1 MEQRTRGGTLQR
13 PASSCAYR
21 SPGYRRVPRVAREA
35 TTPYAAGADEPDE
48 APTRQ
53 DLSGQGMSEQAALLA
68 RLGSVV
74 AEVAAVDPAT
84 LTDDQLQEHLA
95 ELRRPIAQ
103 LQAARART
111 LTERETRLARAVEPE
126 QRSSVLQDERRR
138 MSREHGLTHS
148 QLKQTESAGRS
159 AREHAATGE
168 AFAAGDLS
176 EAHAKILGEVLAR
189 VPADRRESIERELL
203 ALARRTDPVA
213 FGRRAREIVGREAPE
228 ELEHDERRLHATR
241 SFRMT
246 DTSDGGIAFSG
257 RAYGV
262 AAEAARVAL
271 DAFRRPD
278 TSGEHRRPEQR
289 GADAFEQ
296 LCVAA
301 LRRGSAPTAHGVR
314 PQVLV
319 IVEED
324 QLAAGHGVARF
335 ASSGQPV
342 PVTEVRG
349 LLSDSVIGRLV
360 RDAKGTPIEVSRM
373 VRTVPFGLWRALV
386 VRDGGCT
393 WDGCDAPAGWCD
405 VAHGQEPYRKDG
417 RLSPANAALLC
428 RRHHRRFD
436 HSNWVIDIVG
446 DQVSY
451 RRPEPDPPA
460 GGDPDPPGRGD
471 PPPPEGPPPTS
482 DGSPP

>member
-1 MEQRTRGGTLQR
+1 MAQRTRGGTLQR

-21 SPGYRRVPRVAREA
+21 SPGFRRLPRLAREA
-35 TTPYAAGADEPDE
+35 PTPYAAGADRAGSAAQPEHPE
-48 APTRQ
+48 H
-53 DLSGQGMSEQAALLA
+53 SGQPEQEERAEQPELLA
-68 RLGSVV
+68 RLASVV
-74 AEVAAVDPAT
+74 AEVAAVDPAA
-84 LTDDQLQEHLA
+84 LTDEQLQEQLA

-111 LTERETRLARAVEPE
+111 FTERETRLARAVEPE
-126 QRSSVLQDERRR
+126 QRSSVLQEERRR

-228 ELEHDERRLHATR
+228 ELEHDERRLHANR

-246 DTSDGGIAFSG
+246 DTSDGGVAFSG

-278 TSGEHRRPEQR
+278 TPGEHRQPEQR

-301 LRRGSAPTAHGVR
+301 LRHGSAPTAHGVR

-324 QLAAGHGVARF
+324 QLAADRGVARF

-360 RDAKGTPIEVSRM
+360 RDAEGTPIEVSRM

-393 WDGCDAPAGWCD
+393 WEGCDAPASWCD
-405 VAHGQEPYRKDG
+405 VAHGQEPYRKHG

-436 HSNWVIDIVG
+436 HSNLQIEIVG
-446 DQVSY
+446 DRVSY
-451 RRPEPDPPA
+451 RRPEPDPPD
-460 GGDPDPPGRGD
+460 GGD
-471 PPPPEGPPPTS
+471 PPPPHGPPPTS

>member
-1 MEQRTRGGTLQR
+1 MAQRTRGGTLQR
-13 PASSCAYR
+13 PAVSCAYG
-21 SPGYRRVPRVAREA
+21 SPGYRPLPRLAREVP
-35 TTPYAAGADEPDE
+35 TPYAAGAGRP
-48 APTRQ
+48 
-53 DLSGQGMSEQAALLA
+53 EQAELLA
-68 RLGSVV
+68 RLGAVV

-84 LTDDQLQEHLA
+84 LADEQLQEHLA

-111 LTERETRLARAVEPE
+111 LTEREARLAREAKPE
-126 QRSSVLQDERRR
+126 HRTSVIQEERRR

-159 AREHAATGE
+159 ARDHAATGE
-168 AFAAGDLS
+168 AFAAGDLG
-176 EAHAKILGEVLAR
+176 EVHAKILGEVLAR
-189 VPADRRESIERELL
+189 VPADRQQRIERELL
-203 ALARRTDPVA
+203 ALARRTEPVA

-228 ELEHDERRLHATR
+228 ELERDERRRHASR

-246 DTSDGGIAFSG
+246 DTPDGGIAFSG

-278 TSGEHRRPEQR
+278 TPDEHRRPEQR
-289 GADAFEQ
+289 SADAFEQ
-296 LCVAA
+296 LCEAA
-301 LRRGSAPTAHGVR
+301 LRLGSAGTKHGVR

-319 IVEED
+319 VVEEE

-335 ASSGQPV
+335 AASGQPV
-342 PVTEVRG
+342 PVSEVRG
-349 LLSDSVIGRLV
+349 LLADSMIGRLV

-373 VRTVPFGLWRALV
+373 VRTVPAGLWRALV

-405 VAHGQEPYRKDG
+405 VAHGQEPYRSGG
-417 RLSPANAALLC
+417 RLSVDNAALLC
-428 RRHHRRFD
+428 RRHHRGFD
-436 HSNWVIDIVG
+436 HSNWVIEIDG
-446 DQVSY
+446 DRVTY
-451 RRPEPDPPA
+451 RRPGSDPPHE
-460 GGDPDPPGRGD
+460 P
-471 PPPPEGPPPTS
+471 
-482 DGSPP
+482 GSPPPRAGQELLLVPG

>member
-1 MEQRTRGGTLQR
+1 MAQRTREGTLPR
-13 PASSCAYR
+13 PAVSCAYG
-21 SPGYRRVPRVAREA
+21 SPGRRMLPRAVREA
-35 TTPYAAGADEPDE
+35 PRSYAASTTEPD
-48 APTRQ
+48 
-53 DLSGQGMSEQAALLA
+53 QAELLA
-68 RLGSVV
+68 RLAAVV

-84 LTDDQLQEHLA
+84 LADAQLQEHLA

-111 LTERETRLARAVEPE
+111 LTERETRLAREAKPE
-126 QRSSVLQDERRR
+126 HRTSVIQEERRR

-159 AREHAATGE
+159 ARDHAAMGE
-168 AFAAGDLS
+168 AFAAGDLG

-189 VPADRRESIERELL
+189 VPADRQERIERELL

-213 FGRRAREIVGREAPE
+213 FGRKAREIVGREAPDA
-228 ELEHDERRLHATR
+228 LERDERRRHSSR

-246 DTSDGGIAFSG
+246 DTPEGGIAFSG

-278 TSGEHRRPEQR
+278 TVDEHRRPEQR

-301 LRRGSAPTAHGVR
+301 LRHGSAPTKHGVR
-314 PQVLV
+314 PQILV
-319 IVEED
+319 VVEED

-373 VRTVPFGLWRALV
+373 VRTVPAGLWRALV

-405 VAHGQEPYRKDG
+405 VAHGQEPYRSGG
-417 RLSPANAALLC
+417 RLSQANGALLC
-428 RRHHRRFD
+428 RRHHHSFD
-436 HSNWVIDIVG
+436 HSDLIIEIVG
-446 DQVSY
+446 DRVSY
-451 RRPEPDPPA
+451 GRPGSDPPA
-460 GGDPDPPGRGD
+460 GGDPPAPQ
-471 PPPPEGPPPTS
+471 
-482 DGSPP
+482 GSPPSREGSTRWARQEELLVPG